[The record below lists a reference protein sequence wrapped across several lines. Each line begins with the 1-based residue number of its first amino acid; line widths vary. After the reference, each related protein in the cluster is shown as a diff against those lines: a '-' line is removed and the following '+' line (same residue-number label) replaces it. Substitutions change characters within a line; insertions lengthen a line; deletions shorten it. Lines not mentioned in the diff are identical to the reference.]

1 MFHKLLLAY
10 FGFFGVFWFLGIDQF
25 YFLLFCLTGLMTHL
39 MSKRTPQTVEGG
51 ARASANLYSLIETAK
66 ANDQEPYR
74 YLCWLFE
81 QLPITPVE
89 QIETLAPWNMP
100 A

>member
-1 MFHKLLLAY
+1 MVGRKA
-10 FGFFGVFWFLGIDQF
+10 W
-25 YFLLFCLTGLMTHL
+25 LF
-39 MSKRTPQTVEGG
+39 SDSQRG

-81 QLPITPVE
+81 KLPITPLE
-89 QIETLAPWNMP
+89 HIEELAPWNMP
-100 A
+100 EYSTRRWHDAYYRS